1 MRILLTSSR
10 LPFALSLIRKLA
22 EAGHEV
28 YASDAYEVASGS
40 HSRYL

>member
-1 MRILLTSSR
+1 MRVLITSSR
-10 LPFALSLIRKLA
+10 LPFALALIRKLA

-28 YASDAYEVASGS
+28 YASDAYAVSSGS